1 MSSPILQAEISSQ
14 VPKARAIPAASASSS
29 TQSPHELELPLQQD
43 TVVPLRGYNRLMV
56 STMTASLQIPHM
68 VYSDEINLNKFL
80 QYKAEQQSENIE
92 VNERLSFLPLTIK
105 AASKALERFPLLNA
119 SYHGGKN
126 EITLWKNHNIGVAM
140 DTPRG
145 LIVPVLKHCQDK
157 SIPQLTQE
165 LKRLKEAAA
174 NGTVDADDLKG
185 ATFTIS
191 NIGAIGAGGKFMSP
205 VVTPP
210 QVAIGAIGKIE
221 RLPRF
226 VRNTMEVEEAHICAI
241 SWGGDHRVVDGA
253 TMARF
258 HTQWKAYV
266 EDPVRL
272 LMEMK

>member
-1 MSSPILQAEISSQ
+1 MPQTSPRSRE
-14 VPKARAIPAASASSS
+14 PGTPDTPDDS
-29 TQSPHELELPLQQD
+29 TQNSRNELNLPLQQD
-43 TVVPLRGYNRLMV
+43 RVVPLRGYNRLMV
-56 STMTASLQIPHM
+56 SAMTASLQIPHM
-68 VYSDEINLNKFL
+68 VYSDEFNLSKFL
-80 QYKAEQQSENIE
+80 KYKAEQQREELDAS
-92 VNERLSFLPLTIK
+92 ERLSFLPLVIK
-105 AASKALERFPLLNA
+105 AASKALERYPLLNA
-119 SYHGGKN
+119 SFDAQAN
-126 EITLWKNHNIGVAM
+126 EITMWRDHNIGVAM

-165 LKRLKEAAA
+165 LMRLKQAVGT
-174 NGTVDADDLKG
+174 GTVDAEDLKG

-210 QVAIGAIGKIE
+210 QVAIGAIGKTE

-226 VRNTMEVEEAHICAI
+226 VGSSMEVEEAHICTV
-241 SWGGDHRVVDGA
+241 SWGGDHRCVDGA

-258 HTQWKAYV
+258 HTQWKKYM